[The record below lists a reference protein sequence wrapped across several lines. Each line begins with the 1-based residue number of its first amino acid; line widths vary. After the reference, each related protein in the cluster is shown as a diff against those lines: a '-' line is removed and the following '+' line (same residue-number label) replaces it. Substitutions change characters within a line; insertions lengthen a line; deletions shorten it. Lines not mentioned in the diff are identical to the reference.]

1 MNEAPQGTRMKI
13 VVPEHVDDQ
22 AIALLEQ
29 RAEVVYDSRLHD
41 NQEELAAALGG
52 AAALIVRNKTFV
64 GPGLLARAPELK
76 VVGRVG
82 VGLDNLDL
90 AALREA
96 GVVATWAPGTNA
108 VSVAEYVIGA
118 ILEFARRFA
127 RVSASLHRGEWD
139 RQGAIGNE
147 IFGTT
152 LGIVGLGDIGTRL
165 AHRAQALGMRILATD
180 PAIHDASLGVQEF
193 GVARV
198 ELDELL
204 QASDF
209 VSLHAPL
216 TDGTRDL
223 MNAATLARMKPS
235 AFLVNTARGGLVD
248 EEALADALRNGRL
261 AGAALD
267 VRREEPPG
275 EGDPLRAL
283 PNVILTPHVAGVTRE
298 SMRRA
303 SLHVAR
309 DVLRVLDG
317 ERPVSVVP

>member
-1 MNEAPQGTRMKI
+1 MKI
-13 VVPEHVDDQ
+13 VVPEHVHDE
-22 AIALLEQ
+22 AVALLQE
-29 RAEVVYDSRLHD
+29 RAEVVYDPRLHE
-41 NQEELAAALGG
+41 NEEALTAALGG

-64 GPGLLARAPELK
+64 GPALLARAPELK

-118 ILEFARRFA
+118 ILEFARGFA
-127 RVSASLHRGEWD
+127 RASASLHRGEWD
-139 RQGAIGNE
+139 RQGAIGSE

-165 AHRAQALGMRILATD
+165 AHRAQALGMRVLATD
-180 PAIHDASLGVQEF
+180 PAIHDASLGVQEY

-209 VSLHAPL
+209 VSLH
-216 TDGTRDL
+216 
-223 MNAATLARMKPS
+223 
-235 AFLVNTARGGLVD
+235 
-248 EEALADALRNGRL
+248 
-261 AGAALD
+261 
-267 VRREEPPG
+267 
-275 EGDPLRAL
+275 
-283 PNVILTPHVAGVTRE
+283 
-298 SMRRA
+298 
-303 SLHVAR
+303 
-309 DVLRVLDG
+309 
-317 ERPVSVVP
+317 

>member
-1 MNEAPQGTRMKI
+1 MK
-13 VVPEHVDDQ
+13 VVVSEHVHD
-22 AIALLEQ
+22 AAVALLEE
-29 RAEVVYDSRLHD
+29 RVEVVYDPRLH
-41 NQEELAAALGG
+41 EEEAAFASALRD
-52 AAALIVRNKTFV
+52 ADALIVRNKTFV
-64 GPGLLARAPELK
+64 GAELLARAPGLK
-76 VVGRVG
+76 AVGRVG

-90 AALREA
+90 KALRERQ
-96 GVVATWAPGTNA
+96 VVATWAPGTNA

-118 ILEFARRFA
+118 ILESSRRFA
-127 RVSASLHRGEWD
+127 RASASLHRGEWD
-139 RQGAIGNE
+139 RQGAIGGE
-147 IFGTT
+147 IFGKT

-165 AHRAQALGMRILATD
+165 ARRAQVFGMKVLASD
-180 PAIHDASLGVQEF
+180 PAVHDSSLGVQEF
-193 GVARV
+193 AVARV

-216 TDGTRDL
+216 VDGTRDL
-223 MNAATLARMKPS
+223 VNAGTLARMKPS

-248 EEALADALRNGRL
+248 EAALADALRNGRL

-275 EGDPLRAL
+275 ENDLLRDL

-303 SLHVAR
+303 SLHVAK
-309 DVLRVLDG
+309 DVLRALDG
-317 ERPVSVVP
+317 ERPMSVVP

>member
-1 MNEAPQGTRMKI
+1 MRMKI
-13 VVPEHVDDQ
+13 VVPEHVHDE
-22 AIALLEQ
+22 AISLLKEH
-29 RAEVVYDSRLHD
+29 AEVLYDPQLYQNED
-41 NQEELAAALGG
+41 ALASALES

-64 GPGLLARAPELK
+64 GPDLLAGAPELK

-90 AALREA
+90 QALRER

-127 RVSASLHRGEWD
+127 TVSASLHRGEWD
-139 RQGAIGNE
+139 RQGAIGGE
-147 IFGTT
+147 IFGKT

-165 AHRAQALGMRILATD
+165 AHRAQAFGMKVLATD
-180 PAIHDASLGVQEF
+180 PAIHDGSLGVQEF
-193 GVARV
+193 GVQRV

-223 MNAATLARMKPS
+223 VNASTLARMKPS

-248 EEALADALRNGRL
+248 EGALAEALRDGRL

-267 VRREEPPG
+267 VRVSEPPA
-275 EGDPLRAL
+275 EDDPLRGLA
-283 PNVILTPHVAGVTRE
+283 NVILTPHVAGVTRE

-303 SLHVAR
+303 SLHVAN
-309 DVLRVLDG
+309 DVLRVLEG
-317 ERPVSVVP
+317 ERAVSVVP

>member
-1 MNEAPQGTRMKI
+1 MKI
-13 VVPEHVDDQ
+13 VVPEHVHDE
-22 AIALLEQ
+22 AIALLQQ
-29 RAEVVYDSRLHD
+29 RAEVVYDPRLHE
-41 NQEELAAALGG
+41 NEAAL
-52 AAALIVRNKTFV
+52 ASALQEATALIVRNKTVV
-64 GPGLLARAPELK
+64 GPDLLAGAPELK

-90 AALREA
+90 AALRER

-118 ILEFARRFA
+118 ILEFARGFA
-127 RVSASLHRGEWD
+127 RASASLHRGEWD
-139 RQGAIGNE
+139 RQGAIGGE
-147 IFGTT
+147 IFGKT

-165 AHRAQALGMRILATD
+165 AHRGQAFGMSVLATD
-180 PAIHDASLGVQEF
+180 PAIHGSTLGVQEF

-198 ELDELL
+198 ELGELL
-204 QASDF
+204 EASDF

-223 MNAATLARMKPS
+223 VNASTLARMKPS

-267 VRREEPPG
+267 VRVNEPPG
-275 EGDPLRAL
+275 EDDPLRGLA
-283 PNVILTPHVAGVTRE
+283 NVILTPHVAGVTRE

-303 SLHVAR
+303 SLHVAH
-309 DVLRVLDG
+309 DVLRALDG
-317 ERPVSVVP
+317 ARPMSVVP